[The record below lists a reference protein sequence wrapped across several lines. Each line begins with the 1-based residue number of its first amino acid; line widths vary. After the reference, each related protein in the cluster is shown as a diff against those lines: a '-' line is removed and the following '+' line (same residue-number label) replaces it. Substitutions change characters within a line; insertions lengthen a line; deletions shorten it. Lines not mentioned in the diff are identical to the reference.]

1 MYIGSGYRPTLHEQ
15 FQFLVPSVFTN
26 TTTSPYPIQTN
37 EKRSYGMLVQGTPAA
52 TLDGSD
58 SIGYRK

>member
-1 MYIGSGYRPTLHEQ
+1 MYIGCGYRPTLHKQ
-15 FQFLVPSVFTN
+15 VQVLVPSVFTN
-26 TTTSPYPIQTN
+26 ITTSPSPIQTN
-37 EKRSYGMLVQGTPAA
+37 EKGSYGMLVQGTPAA